1 MFHVERMIQQ
11 RIIKGIF
18 SILLIIFVSISC
30 FPVKSISSIAD
41 YHILNATASKELK
54 KESLAIF
61 MFEDKRVKNSF
72 QNFLKIKLNMQNE
85 NRNFTVKIQGEK
97 FVISVLDKTE
107 TEKMI
112 SFEDYIFK
120 NSEKEIL
127 KEGNQ
132 KSYISIS
139 VMDRVGN
146 DCLKN
151 NSIYQNLV
159 VNYLKELKLEY
170 SK

>member
-1 MFHVERMIQQ
+1 
-11 RIIKGIF
+11 
-18 SILLIIFVSISC
+18 
-30 FPVKSISSIAD
+30 
-41 YHILNATASKELK
+41 
-54 KESLAIF
+54 
-61 MFEDKRVKNSF
+61 
-72 QNFLKIKLNMQNE
+72 MQNE

-107 TEKMI
+107 TEKLI